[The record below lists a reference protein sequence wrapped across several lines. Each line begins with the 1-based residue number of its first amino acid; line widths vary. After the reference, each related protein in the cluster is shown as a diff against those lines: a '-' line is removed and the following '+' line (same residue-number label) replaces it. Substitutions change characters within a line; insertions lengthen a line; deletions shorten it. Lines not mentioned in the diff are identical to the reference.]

1 MEVRD
6 LLSEVIYSEL
16 EEIRRMDVGSEEY
29 KVAVDGVTKL
39 ADRAIEL
46 KKVDIE
52 LMDKAETRKQENSFR
67 QKQMD
72 EERVDRLIR
81 NCISVAGIILPLGV
95 TIWGTLAS
103 FKFEEEG
110 TVTTMMGR
118 GFINKLLPK
127 K

>member
-1 MEVRD
+1 MNVGD
-6 LLSEVIYSEL
+6 LLNEVIYTEL
-16 EEIRRMDVGSEEY
+16 EDIREMEVGTEEY

-46 KKVDIE
+46 KKIDIE
-52 LMDKAETRKQENSFR
+52 LLDKAETRKQEDSFR

-81 NCISVAGIILPLGV
+81 NCISVAGIILPIGV

-103 FKFEEEG
+103 FEFEKEG